1 MSENDTKSVESHL
14 YEVSSMLQ
22 AQSDAEA
29 KLTSEQSIAMLKNEM
44 TKLLGQVTIEKANV
58 SQLKTELKLI
68 KSILA
73 DSTTLSNDLEKI
85 KSKLQYDFSELQQA
99 KLRIETDLK
108 KSQNTQKTIA
118 AEHSKI
124 LKELEMAE
132 TELKDLQVKMAIEKD
147 HSVDLSKE
155 LNNVKIIYD
164 RATAELNTLKQQFSE
179 LNITKQ
185 NNDQLYVSS
194 TKSLQER
201 LNQLQATASSFEN
214 ENKSLER
221 ENSALTNSNA
231 VLTKKIKRNGT
242 PI

>member
-1 MSENDTKSVESHL
+1 
-14 YEVSSMLQ
+14 
-22 AQSDAEA
+22 
-29 KLTSEQSIAMLKNEM
+29 
-44 TKLLGQVTIEKANV
+44 
-58 SQLKTELKLI
+58 
-68 KSILA
+68 
-73 DSTTLSNDLEKI
+73 
-85 KSKLQYDFSELQQA
+85 
-99 KLRIETDLK
+99 
-108 KSQNTQKTIA
+108 
-118 AEHSKI
+118 
-124 LKELEMAE
+124 MAE